1 MEQFNQFNIT
11 FITRLNVETNWVVL
25 LQDKHDGA
33 LEIVET
39 IR

>member
-1 MEQFNQFNIT
+1 VEANCNI
-11 FITRLNVETNWVVL
+11 L

>member
-1 MEQFNQFNIT
+1 MKCTVTQIKSKVKLIAVFLF
-11 FITRLNVETNWVVL
+11 
-25 LQDKHDGA
+25 QDKHDGA

>member
-1 MEQFNQFNIT
+1 MKHSYPFSVVSV
-11 FITRLNVETNWVVL
+11 TRLNVESNWDVL

>member
-1 MEQFNQFNIT
+1 MKECNQFNIT
-11 FITRLNVETNWVVL
+11 SIERLNLESNWVVL